1 MYVFV
6 YCQSLSPLCTFSISM
21 MSDEDLL
28 TQIRIG
34 KSNLAKALIKGNK
47 KLVEMVGIYFSSF
60 T

>member
-28 TQIRIG
+28 HKSELESQIWQ
-34 KSNLAKALIKGNK
+34 
-47 KLVEMVGIYFSSF
+47 KL
-60 T
+60 